1 MVRLLSQLLLSRRW
15 QESSLRKDAAAMVLL
30 IGSFFGHQ
38 PPHIE
43 PWPTVIGT
51 PLEHDPDDDE
61 VEVQLPDPGQRL
73 P

>member
-1 MVRLLSQLLLSRRW
+1 
-15 QESSLRKDAAAMVLL
+15 MVLL

>member
-1 MVRLLSQLLLSRRW
+1 MRLLSQLLLSRRW
-15 QESSLRKDAAAMVLL
+15 QESSFRKDAAAMVLL

-43 PWPTVIGT
+43 PLPTVIGT
-51 PLEHDPDDDE
+51 PLGHDPDADE
-61 VEVQLPDPGQRL
+61 VEVRLPDSQRPL